1 MKNKKLKTLL
11 IISSVIIIFAIFVIL
26 SFSSKDF
33 RITLAEPQ
41 KETKKENVSEI
52 VILDAENLFG
62 SNISKLAAN
71 NVAQYII
78 QTNPETADVGLGSQQ
93 IKQRLISSIANQILA
108 EIKVYTENDI
118 ELVSDNKE
126 NIKNYFDELLKI
138 YSLYLKDYQDYDIM
152 DLALKA
158 NNNDENSRKLI
169 LNFIDDSELALN
181 EIQNIPTPLM
191 FKEIQIQY
199 LNLLSQLNYLSLSLL
214 MNKNDPLRY
223 EFAINAYEVF
233 KYDYQNFATE
243 FNKIIK
249 ENNLSN

>member
-11 IISSVIIIFAIFVIL
+11 IISSGIIVSIIFVML

-33 RITLAEPQ
+33 NITLAEPK
-41 KETKKENVSEI
+41 KEIKKENASEI
-52 VILDAENLFG
+52 IVLDAENLFG

-71 NVAQYII
+71 NVARYII
-78 QTNPETADVGLGSQQ
+78 QTNPEATSINLNSQQ
-93 IKQRLISSIANQILA
+93 IKQDVISSIANQLLA
-108 EIKVYTENDI
+108 EIKIYTENDI
-118 ELVSDNKE
+118 KLVDDNKE
-126 NIKNYFDELLKI
+126 NIKNYFDKLLEI
-138 YSLYLKDYQDYDIM
+138 YNFYLKDYQGYDIM

-158 NNNDENSRKLI
+158 NDNDENSRKLI
-169 LNFIDDSELALN
+169 LNFINDSELALN
-181 EIQNIPTPLM
+181 EILDIPTPLI

-199 LNLLSQLNYLSLSLL
+199 LNLLSQLDYLSLSLL

-233 KYDYQNFATE
+233 KYDYQNFATK
-243 FNKIIK
+243 FNKVIK